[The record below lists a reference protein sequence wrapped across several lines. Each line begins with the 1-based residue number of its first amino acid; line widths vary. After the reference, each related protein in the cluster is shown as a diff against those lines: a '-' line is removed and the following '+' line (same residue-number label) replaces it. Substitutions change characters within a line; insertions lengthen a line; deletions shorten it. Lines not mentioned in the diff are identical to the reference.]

1 MNSSHGPT
9 PSKAVVERGNERH
22 TCTFGELLAPPV
34 PDSQRDLQ
42 GGGGG
47 TRLGIA
53 ERGGLG
59 HEATRTLRTDEHHF
73 ADMSLRIVVQHC
85 TSRILH
91 WCAWCILASAVER
104 STSVLGANRLQG

>member
-1 MNSSHGPT
+1 MNSSHSQT
-9 PSKAVVERGNERH
+9 PSKAVVERGNAKH

-34 PDSQRDLQ
+34 PDSERDLR
-42 GGGGG
+42 GGGG

-73 ADMSLRIVVQHC
+73 ADMSLGIVVQHC

-91 WCAWCILASAVER
+91 WCA
-104 STSVLGANRLQG
+104 

>member
-1 MNSSHGPT
+1 MNSSHSQT
-9 PSKAVVERGNERH
+9 LSKAVVERGNAKH
-22 TCTFGELLAPPV
+22 TFTFGELLAPPV
-34 PDSQRDLQ
+34 PDSQRDLR
-42 GGGGG
+42 GGGG

-91 WCAWCILASAVER
+91 WCA
-104 STSVLGANRLQG
+104 

>member
-9 PSKAVVERGNERH
+9 PSKAVVKRGNERH
-22 TCTFGELLAPPV
+22 TFTFGELLAPPV

-42 GGGGG
+42 GGGG

-91 WCAWCILASAVER
+91 WRA
-104 STSVLGANRLQG
+104 

>member
-1 MNSSHGPT
+1 MNSSHSQT
-9 PSKAVVERGNERH
+9 LSKAVVERGNAKH
-22 TCTFGELLAPPV
+22 TSTFGELLAPPV
-34 PDSQRDLQ
+34 PDSQRDLR
-42 GGGGG
+42 GGGG

-91 WCAWCILASAVER
+91 WCA
-104 STSVLGANRLQG
+104 